1 MTKIFSFALVRI
13 ILNEK
18 KACQYLFRN
27 FEVFINKL
35 RQITSIFVKELKV
48 CFIFVR
54 FGKSKNFSLLFLVF
68 EQKIPLKQRL
78 FSVISKEPGVLKN
91 QIFLRLF
98 WVQNELFYLD
108 FKSAFRCSSTSFSR
122 FLKILGNEVKI
133 TAEVIIPATKS
144 AIPSDI

>member
-1 MTKIFSFALVRI
+1 MTKIFSFALIRI
-13 ILNEK
+13 ILNAK

-35 RQITSIFVKELKV
+35 CQFFVKKLKV

-54 FGKSKNFSLLFLVF
+54 FGKSKNFSLLFLDF

-78 FSVISKEPGVLKN
+78 FSVISKEPEILKN

-98 WVQNELFYLD
+98 
-108 FKSAFRCSSTSFSR
+108 
-122 FLKILGNEVKI
+122 
-133 TAEVIIPATKS
+133 
-144 AIPSDI
+144 